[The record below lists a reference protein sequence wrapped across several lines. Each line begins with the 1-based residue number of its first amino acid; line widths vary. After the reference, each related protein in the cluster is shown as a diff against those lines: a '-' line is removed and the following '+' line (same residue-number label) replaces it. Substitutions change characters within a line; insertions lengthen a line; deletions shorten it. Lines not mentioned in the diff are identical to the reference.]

1 MSSIAFV
8 LLFGLLT
15 GIAAF
20 VGCDSFEA
28 VLALGML
35 GLTHM
40 SVVAARKANETLARE
55 EIRRR

>member
-1 MSSIAFV
+1 MSSIAFA
-8 LLFGLLT
+8 LLFGLLS

-20 VGCDSFEA
+20 VGHDLFEM

-35 GLTHM
+35 GLMHM
-40 SVVAARKANETLARE
+40 SVVATRRSSETLVRE

>member
-1 MSSIAFV
+1 MSSVRFALF
-8 LLFGLLT
+8 FGLLS

-20 VGCDSFEA
+20 VGCDSFET

-35 GLTHM
+35 GLMHM
-40 SVVAARKANETLARE
+40 SVVAARKADETVVRE

>member
-1 MSSIAFV
+1 MSSIAFA

-20 VGCDSFEA
+20 VGYDSFET

-35 GLTHM
+35 GLMHM
-40 SVVAARKANETLARE
+40 SVVAARRSSETLVRE
-55 EIRRR
+55 EMRRR